1 MNDNTNVA
9 AVIVTY
15 NPDLNELEKLIQVLI
30 CQVGKIYIVDNGSST
45 DLRYLV
51 CSNVILNEL
60 KENMGIAYAQN
71 IGISKAKSDEFKD
84 VILFDQDS
92 LPSLSLVSDLL
103 FTRESANSSG
113 YSVGAV
119 GPVHID
125 IDSRKSGLFI
135 ATKNNKLYKI
145 DPNNYQHDFF
155 ECDFLIASG
164 CLISIDIFETIGLME
179 EELFIDCVDMEWGF
193 RLKNFNFS
201 CIAARNA
208 KMYHKIGEKPLI
220 IFGRS
225 LTTHSPLRHYYFYRN
240 FHLLRRRDYIP
251 SPWKKYVLIKST
263 LQALIFST
271 LLPNRF
277 EHLKMIIQGIYD
289 GSRGKYGKY

>member
-15 NPDLNELEKLIQVLI
+15 HPDLSELEKLIQVLI

-45 DLRYLV
+45 DLRHLV
-51 CSNVILNEL
+51 CSNITLSELN
-60 KENMGIAYAQN
+60 ENMGIAYAQN

-103 FTRESANSSG
+103 FTRERARSSG
-113 YSVGAV
+113 CSVGAV

-125 IDSRKSGLFI
+125 TDSRAPGLFI
-135 ATKNNKLYKI
+135 ATRNNKLHKI
-145 DPNNYQHDFF
+145 NPNNSKQDFF

-164 CLISIDIFETIGLME
+164 CLISMDILDRIGLME
-179 EELFIDCVDMEWGF
+179 EGLFIDCVDMEWGF
-193 RLKNFNFS
+193 RLKNYNYS
-201 CIAARNA
+201 CVVAKNA
-208 KMYHKIGEKPLI
+208 KMYHKIGDKPLI
-220 IFGRS
+220 VFGRY
-225 LTTHSPLRHYYFYRN
+225 LTIHSPLRHYYFYRN
-240 FHLLRRRDYIP
+240 FHLLRHRDYIP

-263 LQALIFST
+263 LQALVFST
-271 LLPNRF
+271 LLPNRY
-277 EHLKMIIQGIYD
+277 EHFKKIMQGICD
-289 GSRGKYGKY
+289 ARRGKYGKY